1 MTLGLAG
8 TQSSFTRPVVALFAI
23 LLLWGLYDDSTFGDP
38 YAITLLHGYDHPIQ
52 PGVPTPSG
60 SKTRARGS
68 FVENTLNVE
77 VNANLGCPVPA
88 LSSMVNREQGMGVG
102 TGHSADLGQGHI

>member
-1 MTLGLAG
+1 MTLGLPG

-38 YAITLLHGYDHPIQ
+38 YAITLLHGYDHPIH

-60 SKTRARGS
+60 SKTRATGS
-68 FVENTLNVE
+68 LAANTVNVD
-77 VNANLGCPVPA
+77 VKANLGCPIPA
-88 LSSMVNREQGMGVG
+88 LSSIVKFEHGIGVG
-102 TGHSADLGQGHI
+102 TGHNPLLHGHI